1 MGVHKRIR
9 RMRRPDK
16 FYWWFKTP
24 AILMGV
30 DNHLKA
36 EPSYICDEI
45 GNSTTT
51 ATDGPSV
58 TTTKSKTQKEL

>member
-24 AILMGV
+24 VVLMGV

-36 EPSYICDEI
+36 KPSYIRDGI
-45 GNSTTT
+45 GNSTT
-51 ATDGPSV
+51 ATDGSSV